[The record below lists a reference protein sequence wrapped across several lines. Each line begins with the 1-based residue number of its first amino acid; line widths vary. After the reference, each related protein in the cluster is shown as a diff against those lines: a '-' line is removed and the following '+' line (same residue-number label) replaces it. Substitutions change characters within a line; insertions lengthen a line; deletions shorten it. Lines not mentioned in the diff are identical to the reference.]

1 MTGNDNRN
9 VWKMFRIDGI
19 GMVANVNELD
29 AAKFSQSPRKNKKLV
44 DVACPFP
51 DEAEWCR
58 DNADEMRFGT
68 DQFCRNSKRA
78 QVAQHHFAEVLHA
91 LLLIRRK
98 ITDQQNHC
106 GERHQRREDGLRK
119 PIGRESIVVAAAWPE
134 LAQFCQAGWMRDK
147 GR

>member
-1 MTGNDNRN
+1 
-9 VWKMFRIDGI
+9 MFRIDRV
-19 GMVANVNELD
+19 GMVANVNELNP
-29 AAKFSQSPRKNKKLV
+29 AELSQSSRKRNELV
-44 DVACPFP
+44 DVAGPFP
-51 DEAEWCR
+51 EETELRRNQAC
-58 DNADEMRFGT
+58 EMGFGT
-68 DQFCRNSKRA
+68 RQCCDNSKRP
-78 QVAQHHFAEVLHA
+78 QFAQHHLAEALHA